1 MSILRVLTRKKTAGL
16 SRRELFRNGGLM
28 AAAGLAPAAVPPA
41 SAAPAMTF
49 GMDMY
54 QSIGVRPVINAKG
67 TFTIMSGSLMLPECG
82 EAMRQASQNF
92 VQMDELMAA
101 VGKRIAEITGAESA
115 MVTSGCAAALVHSTS
130 ACIAGSNPERIAR
143 LPNLE
148 GLKNEVIAPTW
159 SRNTYDHAVR
169 MLGIKFVEVDNEQ
182 EMRRAIGPQTAMVM
196 VLATTEDS
204 GPFGLKEITTLAHEY
219 GVPVVVD
226 AAAEDLTIPNVHLA
240 RGADLVAYS
249 GGKALRG
256 PQSAGILIG
265 RKDLIS
271 AAWLNSAPHHAFGRP
286 LKVGK
291 EDVMGMLAAVE
302 MWVKRDHKAEWK
314 TWESWLDEI
323 AVSAKRVPG
332 VTTEVHQPRGLS
344 NRSPRLEVKW
354 DGDKL
359 GIYGDEIEKHLF
371 QGDSRIVL
379 AGSQGDRRRGGECAV
394 TVMPWQMKPGNSKAI
409 AAALHQVLANPPK
422 IETKAVNGASV
433 EVGGQWDLH
442 IDYGVGSAE
451 NGLFLEQKGDALS
464 GTHVGEATA
473 ADVRG
478 WVEGNEI
485 QFRAR
490 HRYEGSGFGFT
501 FVGKLNGDTMEGEVD
516 CGEFSPYG
524 PARWTAKR
532 HEYGRPGPVFRPVK
546 NV

>member
-1 MSILRVLTRKKTAGL
+1 MSILKALRRTKPNGL
-16 SRRELFRNGGLM
+16 SRRELFRNGSLM
-28 AAAGLAPAAVPPA
+28 AAAGLAPSAVSSA

-49 GMDMY
+49 GSDMY

-143 LPNLE
+143 LPNLD

-169 MLGIKFVEVDNEQ
+169 MLGVKFVEVETEE
-182 EMRRAIGPQTAMVM
+182 EMRRAIGARTAMVM
-196 VLATTEDS
+196 VLATTRDR
-204 GPFGLKEITTLAHEY
+204 GPFGLKEIAAVAHEY
-219 GVPVVVD
+219 DVPVIVD
-226 AAAEDLTIPNVHLA
+226 AAAEDLTIPNVHLE

-256 PQSAGILIG
+256 PQSAGVLIG

-286 LKVGK
+286 LKVAK
-291 EDVMGMLAAVE
+291 EDIMGMLAAVE
-302 MWVKRDHKAEWK
+302 MWVKRDHKAEWR
-314 TWESWLDEI
+314 TWESWLEEI
-323 AVSAKRVPG
+323 AVSAKRVSG

-354 DGDKL
+354 NGDKL
-359 GIYGDEIEKHLF
+359 GIYGDEVVKHAF
-371 QGDSRIVL
+371 QADPRIVL
-379 AGSQGDRRRGGECAV
+379 AGGSGSRRRGGESSV
-394 TVMPWQMKPGNSKAI
+394 TIMPWQMKPGNAKVI
-409 AAALHQVLANPPK
+409 AATVHRLLSNPPK
-422 IETKAVNGASV
+422 IETKSVSGPNV
-433 EVGGQWDLH
+433 EVGGQWELH
-442 IDYGVGSAE
+442 IDYGVGSAD
-451 NGLFLEQKGDALS
+451 NGLFLEQTGDDLN

-473 ADVRG
+473 GDVRG
-478 WVEGNEI
+478 FVEGNEVH
-485 QFRAR
+485 FRSR

-501 FVGKLNGDTMEGEVD
+501 FSGKLMGDTMQGEVD

-524 PARWTAKR
+524 PAKWTAKR
-532 HEYGRPGPVFRPVK
+532 HKYGRPGPVFRPIK